1 MQRSDS
7 DYRKY
12 MKLAVES
19 MKNSISEAKN
29 DKRTPPV
36 VGAVLVAPNGDI
48 VTAYRGELSEG
59 DHAEYTLLERKQLS
73 VDLQGSVL
81 FTTLEPCAPGARSD
95 TKVCCAKRIVQ
106 RRIAEVWVGIED
118 PDPDV
123 NGKGIQLLEDS
134 GVAVNMFDSDFQQ
147 EITQANEVF
156 IREAKDRVSR
166 VESQPAPENPFTLEK
181 PILNTTPEDDLSSE
195 AVMEYMRKNGE
206 FVFSFSSEG
215 FIRVFTQLKFLANDD
230 NAIRPTGLGL
240 LLFGKNPQRF
250 FPHTVIR
257 ATFLTPGGEEDIETF
272 SGCLPKQAKD
282 SLEWVRRKIERHIDR
297 SGAERKEVY
306 EYPVEVIRETVI
318 NALAHRSYNIEGAS
332 IHLEIRDDAIVV
344 KSPGGPVK
352 PISMERFKKLDVP
365 YLSKNPR
372 ITYAFE
378 KLGLSENRGLGFKT
392 IRNLPVKYG
401 FPLPTI
407 VYDEPYLTFTFPRAY
422 GIGDSD
428 ERSHALNTKEKIGL
442 DYIRL
447 NSPIT
452 RLAYEEHFEMNTKM
466 AERHL
471 THFVS
476 LGLIERIGSG
486 PNTSYKI
493 VL

>member
-1 MQRSDS
+1 MQRNDS
-7 DYRKY
+7 DLRKY

-19 MKNSISEAKN
+19 MKSSISETKN

-36 VGAVLVAPNGDI
+36 VGAVLVTPNGDI
-48 VTAYRGELSEG
+48 VTASRGELSEG
-59 DHAEYTLLERKQLS
+59 DHAEYTLLERKRLS

-95 TKVCCAKRIVQ
+95 TKVCCAKRIAQ

-123 NGKGIQLLEDS
+123 NGKGIQFLEDS
-134 GVAVNMFDSDFQQ
+134 GVTVNMFDSDFQQ

-166 VESQPAPENPFTLEK
+166 AESQTVQKNLFTLEK
-181 PILNTTPEDDLSSE
+181 PILNSTPEDDLSSE
-195 AVMEYMRKNGE
+195 AVEEYMKKNGE
-206 FVFSFSSEG
+206 FSFSFSSEG
-215 FIRVFTQLKFLANDD
+215 FIRAFTQLKYLANEE
-230 NAIRPTGLGL
+230 NTIRPTGLGL

-282 SLEWVRRKIERHIDR
+282 SLEWVRRKIEKHIDR
-297 SGAERKEVY
+297 SSAERKEIY
-306 EYPVEVIRETVI
+306 DYPINVIRETVI
-318 NALAHRSYNIEGAS
+318 NALAHRSYDIEGAS

-392 IRNLPVKYG
+392 IRSLPAEYG

-407 VYDEPYLTFTFPRAY
+407 FYDEPYLTLIFPRTY
-422 GIGDSD
+422 GIGDLD
-428 ERSHALNTKEKIGL
+428 KRSHALNAKEKRGL

-452 RLAYEEHFEMNTKM
+452 RLAYEEHFELNTKM

-476 LGLIERIGSG
+476 LGLIERVGSG